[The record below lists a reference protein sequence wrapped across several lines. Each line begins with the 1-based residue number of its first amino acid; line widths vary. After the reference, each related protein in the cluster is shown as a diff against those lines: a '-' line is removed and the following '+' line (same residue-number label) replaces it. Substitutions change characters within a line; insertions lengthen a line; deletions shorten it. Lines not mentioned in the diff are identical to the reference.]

1 MVSSG
6 RERWWA
12 RAGGDND
19 PHSVL
24 GVARG
29 ASSDEVQA
37 AYRKQMK
44 ECHPDLAASQGH
56 VDGGVSSET
65 RARQINAA
73 MEELT
78 GARVAADGGGGATTT
93 PWQQRMRPVSPAER
107 HKMFCERQPG
117 KVMSARNNLRL
128 RAVIMLTLMSIAT
141 FKRLFPDPDSPYYK
155 PPPAAEPRP
164 EPHWKAQAAATAA
177 AASAQQSR
185 SAAIAAAAAENMQ
198 QEQWDRL

>member
-73 MEELT
+73 MEERPMA
-78 GARVAADGGGGATTT
+78 GAG
-93 PWQQRMRPVSPAER
+93 PQQLHGNNACGLSP
-107 HKMFCERQPG
+107 RQSVT
-117 KVMSARNNLRL
+117 KCS
-128 RAVIMLTLMSIAT
+128 
-141 FKRLFPDPDSPYYK
+141 
-155 PPPAAEPRP
+155 
-164 EPHWKAQAAATAA
+164 
-177 AASAQQSR
+177 ASANP
-185 SAAIAAAAAENMQ
+185 AK
-198 QEQWDRL
+198 